1 MTDSY
6 PPAHYIDYSVPF
18 AVIFD
23 MDGVIVDSNPYHKI
37 ALQQFCEKH
46 GYHLSDDELRNRV
59 FGRTNKDWL
68 MSLFNGKVTA
78 QQIKE
83 FEEEKEALFRE
94 IIAPHIQPVKGLI
107 QFLEKLEEQKI
118 PRAVATSA
126 PPANV
131 IFTLEKTGTRK
142 FFQVVV
148 DGDMVENS
156 KPHPEIY
163 LKTAAL
169 IHYLPQKCVIIEDS
183 LSGIEAG
190 RRAGC
195 RVIGITTTHSRSE
208 LQPVTDLVIDDFDQL
223 RLGEIR
229 KWFI

>member
-1 MTDSY
+1 MTESY
-6 PPAHYIDYSVPF
+6 FSRGFSAPF

-83 FEEEKEALFRE
+83 FEEEKESLFRE

-107 QFLEKLEEQKI
+107 SFLETLEEQKI

-131 IFTLEKTGTRK
+131 QFTLEKTGTQR
-142 FFQVVV
+142 FFQVVIN
-148 DGDMVENS
+148 GDAVENS

-163 LKTAAL
+163 LKTAAA
-169 IHYLPQKCVIIEDS
+169 IHYPPQKCVIIEDS

-190 RRAGC
+190 RQAGC
-195 RVIGITTTHSRSE
+195 RVIGITTTHSHSE

-223 RLGEIR
+223 RLEAIR